1 MFKARELKGTRKVLG
16 SIDATAKRFYN
27 QDGDFDFAVFEL
39 GDSVYKMLSDGSLYE
54 KDDCNDVF
62 VKVEPHWCKSGI
74 YPEVSFDGI
83 MIKLYILAMVL
94 SDDSFY
100 DTYMSNSSF
109 VVNHTVSSGE
119 YAYYNNKC
127 FSKPLRD
134 VAYNPK
140 YLEIITNSENTKHG
154 RFVSKYGLDK
164 VYVSAKD
171 VDSLEKFLIDP
182 LDVDEGSRHEVVEH
196 NIDAVVKY
204 YEAKGI
210 NFKLRF

>member
-1 MFKARELKGTRKVLG
+1 MFKARELKGTMKVLG

-27 QDGDFDFAVFEL
+27 EDGDFDFAVFEL
-39 GDSVYKMLSDGSLYE
+39 GDSVYKMLSDGSLYK
-54 KDDCNDVF
+54 KDDCNDVY

-119 YAYYNNKC
+119 YAYFNNKC
-127 FSKPLRD
+127 FSKPLRA

-140 YLEIITNSENTKHG
+140 YLEIVTNSENTKHG

-182 LDVDEGSRHEVVEH
+182 LDVDESSRHEVVEH

-204 YEAKGI
+204 YNAKGI

>member
-1 MFKARELKGTRKVLG
+1 MFKARELKGTMKVLG

-27 QDGDFDFAVFEL
+27 EDGDFDFAVFEL
-39 GDSVYKMLSDGSLYE
+39 GDSVYKMLSDGSLYK
-54 KDDCNDVF
+54 KDDYDDSF

-74 YPEVSFDGI
+74 YPEVSFNGI

-94 SDDSFY
+94 SDKDFY
-100 DTYMSNSSF
+100 NTYMSNSSF

-119 YAYYNNKC
+119 YAYFNNKC
-127 FSKPLRD
+127 FSKPLRV

-154 RFVSKYGLDK
+154 RFVSKYNLNK

-171 VDSLEKFLIDP
+171 IDSLEGLLIDP
-182 LDVDEGSRHEVVEH
+182 LEVDESFRQYVVKR
-196 NIDAVVKY
+196 NIDTVVKY
-204 YEAKGI
+204 YKDKGI

>member
-1 MFKARELKGTRKVLG
+1 MFKARELKGTMKVLG
-16 SIDATAKRFYN
+16 SIDAIAQRFYN

-39 GDSVYKMLSDGSLYE
+39 GDSTYKMLSDGSLYK
-54 KDDCNDVF
+54 KDDYNDSF

-74 YPEVSFDGI
+74 YPEVSFNGI
-83 MIKLYILAMVL
+83 MIKLYILSMVL
-94 SDDSFY
+94 SDKYFY
-100 DTYMSNSSF
+100 NTYMSNSSF

-119 YAYYNNKC
+119 YAYFNNKC
-127 FSKPLRD
+127 FSKPLRA

-140 YLEIITNSENTKHG
+140 YLEIVTNSENTKHG

-182 LDVDEGSRHEVVEH
+182 LDVDESSRHEVVEH

-204 YEAKGI
+204 YNAKGI

>member
-1 MFKARELKGTRKVLG
+1 MFKARELKGTMKVLG

-27 QDGDFDFAVFEL
+27 EDGDFDFAVFEL
-39 GDSVYKMLSDGSLYE
+39 GDSVYKMLSDGSLYK
-54 KDDCNDVF
+54 KDGYSDSF

-74 YPEVSFDGI
+74 YPEVSFNGV

-94 SDDSFY
+94 SDEDFY
-100 DTYMSNSSF
+100 NTYMSNSSF

-119 YAYYNNKC
+119 YAYFNNKC
-127 FSKPLRD
+127 FSKPLRS

-154 RFVSKYGLDK
+154 RFVSKYNLNK

-171 VDSLEKFLIDP
+171 IDSLEKLLIDP
-182 LDVDEGSRHEVVEH
+182 LDVDASFRPDIVERNVDTVVR
-196 NIDAVVKY
+196 Y
-204 YEAKGI
+204 YKDIGI
-210 NFKLRF
+210 NFQLRF